1 MKRLKAAYV
10 GTMMLAASICASI
23 AGHAGAQEDHAALV
37 KARSHFFGF
46 ENVDQRTGEVNQEK
60 VIISWFSV
68 QSFAVAVRGRV
79 FFLDSYIYRL
89 ADKPAYVPTTVQE
102 LVDLKPEAIFIGH
115 GHGDHADNAAYIAL
129 KTGARILGAAEH
141 CVAMQ
146 ADVAKF
152 VTAGLF
158 PSGSQVRC
166 TSLTTTG
173 SAPGAEIREINAL
186 RPDVCVT
193 SFKHVHSGLGSGPN
207 AAFPGV
213 LVNPVR
219 DPRVDTLF
227 PPNPPPTLDTRTTG
241 TGGGGAVSMFYQFT
255 VADSDFSF
263 VWHDTAGPLIDL
275 APHVLDMLKF
285 LPKVDVQLG
294 AIVSIGET
302 VNGVRD
308 IGMYIQNIKPKIFY
322 GGHSDNFN
330 IGASMFYQQALVKQ
344 FDVFNIP
351 VEERPEIRGLHD
363 PYDYLRPGLAT
374 FEWKSRAWRETPA
387 GKASP
392 TCRF

>member
-1 MKRLKAAYV
+1 MKRGKATYCGA
-10 GTMMLAASICASI
+10 MLLASSICATL
-23 AGHAGAQEDHAALV
+23 AGSVGAEDDHTALV
-37 KARSHFFGF
+37 NARSHFFGF
-46 ENVDQRTGEVNQEK
+46 ENVNQRTGEVDREK
-60 VIISWFSV
+60 VIVSWFSV

-89 ADKPAYVPTTVQE
+89 ADTPAYVPTTVQE
-102 LVDLKPEAIFIGH
+102 LVDLKPEVIFIGH

-129 KTGARILGAAEH
+129 KTGARIFGAAEH
-141 CVAMQ
+141 CVAMD
-146 ADVAKF
+146 ADVAKL
-152 VTAGLF
+152 VSAGLF

-173 SAPGAEIREINAL
+173 AAPGSEVREINVL
-186 RPDVCVT
+186 RPDVCVS
-193 SFKHVHSGLGSGPN
+193 SFKHVHSGLGNGPN

-213 LVNPVR
+213 LVNPIR

-227 PPNPPPTLDTRTTG
+227 PATPPPKLNTTTTG
-241 TGGGGAVSMFYQFT
+241 IGGGGAVSMFYQFT

-275 APHVLDMLKF
+275 APNVLDMLKF
-285 LPKVDVQLG
+285 LPKADLELG
-294 AIVSIGET
+294 AIVSVGET

-330 IGASMFYQQALVKQ
+330 IGASLFYQQALVKQ
-344 FDVFNIP
+344 FDVFKIP
-351 VEERPEIRGLHD
+351 LEERPEIRGLND

-374 FEWKSRAWRETPA
+374 FSYKDRIWRDTPA

>member
-1 MKRLKAAYV
+1 
-10 GTMMLAASICASI
+10 
-23 AGHAGAQEDHAALV
+23 
-37 KARSHFFGF
+37 
-46 ENVDQRTGEVNQEK
+46 
-60 VIISWFSV
+60 
-68 QSFAVAVRGRV
+68 
-79 FFLDSYIYRL
+79 
-89 ADKPAYVPTTVQE
+89 
-102 LVDLKPEAIFIGH
+102 
-115 GHGDHADNAAYIAL
+115 
-129 KTGARILGAAEH
+129 
-141 CVAMQ
+141 
-146 ADVAKF
+146 
-152 VTAGLF
+152 
-158 PSGSQVRC
+158 
-166 TSLTTTG
+166 
-173 SAPGAEIREINAL
+173 
-186 RPDVCVT
+186 
-193 SFKHVHSGLGSGPN
+193 
-207 AAFPGV
+207 
-213 LVNPVR
+213 
-219 DPRVDTLF
+219 
-227 PPNPPPTLDTRTTG
+227 
-241 TGGGGAVSMFYQFT
+241 MFYQFT

-275 APHVLDMLKF
+275 APNVLDMLKF

-294 AIVSIGET
+294 AVVSIGET

-374 FEWKSRAWRETPA
+374 FEWKSRVWRETPP